1 MPVNWISVLQLVPW
15 TDVISNA
22 PKIAEKAKS
31 LWDTVSK
38 KSPKGEDA
46 SGKGAAALPD
56 PQARL
61 AALVAQLAEMH
72 QQMSE
77 STELIKSLATQNA
90 QLIARIEAN
99 RVRVRWLTA
108 GVAVLGA
115 VALWALWSAV
125 RAG

>member
-1 MPVNWISVLQLVPW
+1 MPLNWISVLQLVPW

-46 SGKGAAALPD
+46 SAKGAAALPD

-61 AALVAQLAEMH
+61 AALEAQLAEMH

-77 STELIKSLATQNA
+77 STELIKSLAAQNA

-108 GVAVLGA
+108 GVALLGM